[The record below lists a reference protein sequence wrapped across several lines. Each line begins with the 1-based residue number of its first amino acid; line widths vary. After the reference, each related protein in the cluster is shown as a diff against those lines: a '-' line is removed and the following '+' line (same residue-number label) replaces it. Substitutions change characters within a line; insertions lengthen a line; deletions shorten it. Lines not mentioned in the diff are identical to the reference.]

1 MRLKAFS
8 IFTVLF
14 FLFIGTGMGQ
24 IDTTWTKIYG
34 GDRDDKA
41 YDIISTADSGYLVI
55 GSTSSFGFDNSQMY
69 FLKLDSTGAIMWSK
83 SHGGSNQEAGHAV
96 IQTQDGGYL
105 GVGYT
110 NSWGSGGFD
119 LLMVKLDANG
129 NTIFEKY
136 FGGTDWDF
144 AWDVLETQPNVFVM
158 AGETQSFG
166 SGGKDAWIV
175 RYDAS
180 NDIFDWNKTIGGSDI
195 DDYKAITPNPT
206 GGFYAAGRGVQTGHP
221 DEDVMVTRF
230 DANGD
235 TIWNRYYGDTLQD
248 YANDIEHL
256 NNSKVAITGT
266 TFFSSDTT
274 QTLVLSIDSVGQKA
288 FLDFWG
294 LGFSKFEGQKVIEMD
309 SNRIGISSTFD
320 AFPGN
325 TDMHF
330 GYTYPS
336 TGFYEKGSTYGLLDN
351 ESNSGLIY
359 LNETGFIISGSSLSY
374 GSNFSKIVTYL
385 TDNRGQVITPNIFET
400 IHDTLNI
407 VSVTATEFERTLGI
421 AKNKITNNSM
431 IYNYD
436 VRIFDTSGRV
446 VLLNT
451 LFPQQELDLNLQRQL
466 NGIYII
472 QYINTSFPN
481 DSGFIKF
488 SLF

>member
-1 MRLKAFS
+1 MRLKAIS

-14 FLFIGTGMGQ
+14 FLFTGTGMGQ

-96 IQTQDGGYL
+96 IQTQDGGYV

-180 NDIFDWNKTIGGSDI
+180 NDIFDWNKTIGGSST
-195 DDYKAITPNPT
+195 DDYKAITPDPT
-206 GGFYAAGRGVQTGHP
+206 GGFYTAGRGVQTGHP
-221 DEDVMVTRF
+221 HEDVMVTRF

-248 YANDIEHL
+248 YANDITLFTDSSVVFTGRLTTTDTVKTYVVKLSPADTTIWEDRLKNTKNAIGFSVIERPDGYPAVISQINSPGTKHEFWYVFMGYNGSGTMGTLENDYATAITLDHFGKYMMAGYSNGFNSNFTNILLYKTKEGMYNPNNLEFISDTMNVVSVKKIYRNNSIRLEREFHIIRINQNNESLSHL
-256 NNSKVAITGT
+256 NLFDISGKKV
-266 TFFSSDTT
+266 F
-274 QTLVLSIDSVGQKA
+274 
-288 FLDFWG
+288 
-294 LGFSKFEGQKVIEMD
+294 
-309 SNRIGISSTFD
+309 
-320 AFPGN
+320 
-325 TDMHF
+325 
-330 GYTYPS
+330 
-336 TGFYEKGSTYGLLDN
+336 
-351 ESNSGLIY
+351 SNSYESKTFQFNTESLNKGIY
-359 LNETGFIISGSSLSY
+359 FLRITNSEN
-374 GSNFSKIVTYL
+374 NFSKT
-385 TDNRGQVITPNIFET
+385 FK
-400 IHDTLNI
+400 
-407 VSVTATEFERTLGI
+407 I
-421 AKNKITNNSM
+421 A
-431 IYNYD
+431 
-436 VRIFDTSGRV
+436 
-446 VLLNT
+446 L
-451 LFPQQELDLNLQRQL
+451 
-466 NGIYII
+466 
-472 QYINTSFPN
+472 
-481 DSGFIKF
+481 
-488 SLF
+488 